1 MRAWVATEYGDLDV
15 MALREVE
22 KPKVSKGKILIEIEY
37 AALNPYDYKLRDG
50 LAKWMTGKHFPKI
63 FGGDFAGKII
73 ESQTKNKSFRKG
85 QWVYGF
91 ANIFFGGQG
100 SLAEY
105 TVISPKYVRPLPEGI
120 KPIDACAVVSAGL
133 TGINGL
139 QKCGNLNNKKILIN
153 GATGGIGHLVT
164 QIAVAKEGIVTAVCS
179 SNNFGFA
186 KELGAKNV
194 IDYKTE
200 DVFSEGIRYDI
211 IYDAAAKLTYS
222 EAKNYLEKSGIYC
235 TTEEGL
241 RPTTQVILSKLN
253 SNSTM
258 YLSSF
263 RGRMNDFKELESMMI
278 SNKLKPVIY
287 KTFSLEDAGHAFELL
302 EKGGFNGKILMKI
315 KNE

>member
-1 MRAWVATEYGDLDV
+1 MRAWVATEYGGLDV
-15 MALREVE
+15 MKFMEIE
-22 KPKVSKGKILIEIEY
+22 NPKVSKGKIMVEIEY
-37 AALNPYDYKLRDG
+37 AALNPYDYKLRNG
-50 LAKWMTGKHFPKI
+50 MAKWMTGKRFPKV
-63 FGGDFAGKII
+63 FGGDFAGKVI
-73 ESQTKNKSFRKG
+73 ESQDKNKSFKKG

-105 TVISPKYVRPLPEGI
+105 TVVSPKYVRLLPEGI
-120 KPIDACAVVSAGL
+120 KPINACAVVSAGL
-133 TGINGL
+133 TGLNGL

-153 GATGGIGHLVT
+153 GATGGIGHLAT
-164 QIAVAKEGIVTAVCS
+164 QIAVAKKGIVTTVCS
-179 SNNFGFA
+179 SKNIGLA

-200 DVFSEGIRYDI
+200 DVFSDGIRYDI
-211 IYDAAAKLTYS
+211 IYDSAAKLTYS
-222 EAKNYLEKSGIYC
+222 KAKNYLEKAGVYC
-235 TTEEGL
+235 TTEEGFKV
-241 RPTTQVILSKLN
+241 TTQVILSKLN

-263 RGRMNDFKELESMMI
+263 RGKQNDFKELESMMI

-287 KTFSLEDAGHAFELL
+287 KIFSLEDAGNAFELL
-302 EKGGFNGKILMKI
+302 EKGGFNGKILVKI